1 MQACSLPYSI
11 SKHAP
16 NYESKSTRASIPL
29 DANTAR
35 GMAWHH
41 LKLAHAYEYAVGMC
55 GEEAHSTHSTQ
66 YSQRALERMGAAL
79 ALGLRDWHHAISAP
93 EATVIHV
100 TRVVEWEGYKAA
112 VKGGGGQQH
121 DATAAAAGRAPL
133 VPAPISGPT
142 DYSRAGFDILSSSP
156 SESWLGLEWLLQESV
171 SGYPGVQPLCEVRL
185 SLWLAQNY
193 CRKLP

>member
-1 MQACSLPYSI
+1 MVCRPVPSPTLYRNTPRTTVEI
-11 SKHAP
+11 
-16 NYESKSTRASIPL
+16 NTRASIPL

-55 GEEAHSTHSTQ
+55 GEEAHSTQ

-121 DATAAAAGRAPL
+121 DADAATGRAPL
-133 VPAPISGPT
+133 APAPISGPT